1 MAVSGSS
8 GGGGGADRI
17 RAGAAFVELTADDD
31 ELKRRLKEAQQ
42 KVTDMQ
48 KHLARPML
56 RPMLRDFAQLSMQ
69 SDVLNK
75 RLGLEEARAKLAN
88 PMLRPMLREM
98 ALADKAMAKLNKQ
111 FEFEQLRARV
121 GTVRAHLQ
129 SIADKAKKIGH
140 GVAFAGAGITAGGA
154 AIVAPLA
161 AAFKG
166 MLDRSTEIAKLST
179 KLGVSTEQLSEFA
192 YAAELTGQ
200 SFQDLEG
207 HWENLAERVAQGATG
222 GGEAAE
228 TFKKLGI
235 DAGQLK
241 LQNPVEQ
248 LITLAEAMRGVT
260 NETERLGMLS
270 SLGGDKFQGL
280 NALFKQGPEGIRK
293 MMGEAKTVGASV
305 SSESAAAAVKTEQ
318 AFLRAWTS
326 IKSIFWSVGEAFL
339 PLVDTLQAGVSLF
352 VGLIGGV
359 RAFIQNNKILVM
371 VLAGVGLTLAAI
383 GVGVIALGG
392 IITAFGAV
400 ASAVGTIV
408 GVAWSPITLTILG
421 VGLALVAITAIVAGL
436 TYAFFKFTEV
446 GKLVGSS
453 LGEMFGNMWATAKQ
467 TFGGIADA
475 MKAGNFSLAWKIA
488 TKGLHVIWKDFVI
501 GMKSAWNEF
510 LKWYFTKTMDAVKAV
525 AKAFGL
531 DDLAERVTG
540 SEEEGKKKFLE
551 IMGFDLDAD
560 IARRDQLKRELDA
573 LIQQAKPKEE
583 FPGAVGGH
591 GNMADYLPKLT
602 ERIKGLFQAPDLN
615 RALSYGDNVNVDRAT
630 IQTAKNTGVI
640 ANEIKR
646 LEPATFK

>member
-1 MAVSGSS
+1 MANDVVK
-8 GGGGGADRI
+8 
-17 RAGAAFVELTADDD
+17 FVD
-31 ELKRRLKEAQQ
+31 
-42 KVTDMQ
+42 
-48 KHLARPML
+48 
-56 RPMLRDFAQLSMQ
+56 
-69 SDVLNK
+69 
-75 RLGLEEARAKLAN
+75 
-88 PMLRPMLREM
+88 
-98 ALADKAMAKLNKQ
+98 
-111 FEFEQLRARV
+111 
-121 GTVRAHLQ
+121 
-129 SIADKAKKIGH
+129 SIAASPTTRLDLNDGTT
-140 GVAFAGAGITAGGA
+140 FTLGA

-352 VGLIGGV
+352 VGLIEAAPALLDAAE
-359 RAFIQNNKILVM
+359 R
-371 VLAGVGLTLAAI
+371 LAVVEAERDALAAS
-383 GVGVIALGG
+383 
-392 IITAFGAV
+392 V
-400 ASAVGTIV
+400 A
-408 GVAWSPITLTILG
+408 
-421 VGLALVAITAIVAGL
+421 
-436 TYAFFKFTEV
+436 
-446 GKLVGSS
+446 
-453 LGEMFGNMWATAKQ
+453 
-467 TFGGIADA
+467 
-475 MKAGNFSLAWKIA
+475 
-488 TKGLHVIWKDFVI
+488 
-501 GMKSAWNEF
+501 
-510 LKWYFTKTMDAVKAV
+510 
-525 AKAFGL
+525 
-531 DDLAERVTG
+531 RVR
-540 SEEEGKKKFLE
+540 EGHT
-551 IMGFDLDAD
+551 
-560 IARRDQLKRELDA
+560 
-573 LIQQAKPKEE
+573 PH
-583 FPGAVGGH
+583 P
-591 GNMADYLPKLT
+591 DYLPGPNGVPIRW
-602 ERIKGLFQAPDLN
+602 ERCQRCNGAYPCQPI
-615 RALSYGDNVNVDRAT
+615 RALDGSGS
-630 IQTAKNTGVI
+630 
-640 ANEIKR
+640 
-646 LEPATFK
+646 